1 MCEMS
6 YFFFFRK
13 LYVRVKVEN
22 LILQA
27 EAVHCL
33 SRVRCCSE
41 VTSEPTTK
49 GGYGQHGKK
58 SLM

>member
-1 MCEMS
+1 
-6 YFFFFRK
+6 
-13 LYVRVKVEN
+13 VRVKVEN